1 MLKKLAFLPLLAVII
16 TGCASKEEVAALQD
30 ALIDVQ
36 RSVKELK
43 RENTNLKEMIEV
55 LSARV
60 DELSQKTAEN
70 SFEIEK
76 LKKQIN
82 KSR

>member
-1 MLKKLAFLPLLAVII
+1 MKKFILFPAMALII
-16 TGCASKEEVAALQD
+16 AGCASKEEVAALQD

-55 LSARV
+55 LSSRV
-60 DELSQKTAEN
+60 DELSQKTAQN

-76 LKKQIN
+76 LKKQLQ
-82 KSR
+82 K

>member
-1 MLKKLAFLPLLAVII
+1 MRKLLLIPAVAVVMY
-16 TGCASKEEVAALQD
+16 GCASKDEVRALQD

-55 LSARV
+55 LSVRV
-60 DELSQKTAEN
+60 DELSQKTAQN
-70 SFEIEK
+70 SLEIEK
-76 LKKQIN
+76 LKKLLKQ
-82 KSR
+82 R

>member
-1 MLKKLAFLPLLAVII
+1 LRKLLLIPAVAVVMY
-16 TGCASKEEVAALQD
+16 GCASKDEVRALQD

-55 LSARV
+55 LSVRV
-60 DELSQKTAEN
+60 DELSQKTAQN
-70 SFEIEK
+70 SLEIEK
-76 LKKQIN
+76 LKKLLKQ
-82 KSR
+82 R